1 MVQARNEI
9 CMEWLESIDKG
20 KTNRVNVKHVI
31 GDLEEVEKDSVITV
45 RFNSCRYQARVV
57 DLLEAPM
64 AAQKEVF

>member
-45 RFNSCRYQARVV
+45 RFNSCCYQARVV

>member
-31 GDLEEVEKDSVITV
+31 DAIWEK
-45 RFNSCRYQARVV
+45 
-57 DLLEAPM
+57 
-64 AAQKEVF
+64 